1 MTISRIDAND
11 TAVFLAY
18 CRAHR
23 AEVDDS
29 FLYDEDLAAFTPDSE
44 NPTVVARA
52 DRRIVGAASLI
63 LDDYMRRGNRA
74 RFRIFHAESGHEAC
88 YEALFR
94 AIIPLTAGVGRLYA
108 YVQEERAQQH
118 AAMKALGF
126 TAERL
131 SFLLLREDKPI
142 EKPRLPQGYTIAVY
156 EPGRDAPAWCA
167 VRNAAFATLKGSE
180 TPITE
185 DMADRGSSEAIPGGA
200 MLLKAGDETVGIV
213 RAEEDDVDGPAANIG
228 PLAILP
234 AWQGKG
240 LGRALLRAALR
251 NAKEHGYGR
260 AVLCVNGENQRA
272 AALYLQEGFR
282 QVEAVTCYRY
292 DIGVVPPSIG

>member
-1 MTISRIDAND
+1 
-11 TAVFLAY
+11 
-18 CRAHR
+18 
-23 AEVDDS
+23 
-29 FLYDEDLAAFTPDSE
+29 
-44 NPTVVARA
+44 
-52 DRRIVGAASLI
+52 LI

-74 RFRIFHAESGHEAC
+74 RFRIFHAESGSESC

-94 AIIPLTAGVGRLYA
+94 AILPHAAGVGRLYV
-108 YVQEERAQQH
+108 YVQEERTRQH
-118 AAMKALGF
+118 TAVKALGF
-126 TAERL
+126 AAERL

-142 EKPRLPQGYTIAVY
+142 GDPLLPQGCTIAEY

-185 DMADRGSSEAIPGGA
+185 DMADRSNGAAIPGGA
-200 MLLKAGDETVGIV
+200 MLLKIGGEAVGVV

-292 DIGVVPPSIG
+292 DIGQS

>member
-1 MTISRIDAND
+1 MTLDFLSAKDAAD
-11 TAVFLAY
+11 FKSY
-18 CRAHR
+18 CRLHR

-29 FLYDEDLAAFTPDSE
+29 FLCDEDLAAFTPGSE
-44 NPTVVARA
+44 NPTVVAREEG
-52 DRRIVGAASLI
+52 RIVGAASLI
-63 LDDYMRRGNRA
+63 LDEYMRKGNRA
-74 RFRIFHAESGHEAC
+74 RFRIFHAENGNVAC

-94 AIIPLTAGVGRLYA
+94 AILPHTAGVGRLFV
-108 YVQEERAQQH
+108 YVQEERTPQL
-118 AAMKALGF
+118 AAVKALGF
-126 TAERL
+126 TSDRI

-142 EKPRLPQGYTIAVY
+142 EEPRLPEGFTIAGY

-185 DMADRGSSEAIPGGA
+185 DMADRGNSAAIPGGA
-200 MLLKAGDETVGIV
+200 MLLKHGGETVGVV
-213 RAEEDDVDGPAANIG
+213 RAEVDDMDGPAANIG

-234 AWQGKG
+234 TWQGKG

-251 NAKEHGYGR
+251 NAKERGYGR
-260 AVLCVNGENQRA
+260 AVLCVNGENERA

-282 QVEAVTCYRY
+282 QVEAITCYRY
-292 DIGVVPPSIG
+292 DIGEP